1 MKNFGFLRV
10 AAVSPDVVV
19 GDVEQNV
26 LNICQCIDE
35 LKQKGVQIAV
45 FPELCITGYT
55 CADLFEQNLLL
66 ESAKNA
72 LTGILAHTQGIA
84 VFVGLPLRSFSGSLY
99 NVAALLSNAE
109 KILIYPKTF
118 IPNYGEF
125 YEKRWFTPFEA
136 NCGCNEQMFDW
147 PVGVGGLLKIND
159 DSGFT
164 GAVLAAEVCE
174 DAWVPLSPST
184 VFCLNGA
191 NLIVNLSAGNEVIG
205 KASYRKDLIL
215 GNSAK
220 NVCAY
225 VYANAGM
232 GESTQDLVFSGH
244 SLIAENGSLLAEKKP
259 FDEKNKFIISDID
272 IEKINHERIRME
284 TFSQNS
290 SFFKNSQSSNQSL
303 PAKFQEITVKSTDFL
318 KNENLERKIDG
329 HPFVPQVQEKMWARC
344 AEITQMQ
351 AWGLAKRIRHTGVEK
366 VVVGISGGLDST
378 LALLVACRAFDILKK
393 ERGNIVG
400 ITMPG
405 FGTTG
410 RTYENAKMLV
420 KSCGASL
427 EEISIKE
434 AASGHLKDLSHALDV
449 YDVTYENAQ
458 ARERT
463 QVLFD
468 WANMHGAILIGTGDL
483 SELALGWCTYNG
495 DQMSNYGVNNSI
507 PKTLVRCLVQYY
519 ADFVFKENE
528 KLAETLNDIIDTPVS
543 PELLPPDKDG
553 KIAQKTENTVGSYI
567 LHDFFLYNCV
577 RNGFSPEK
585 IYFLAKIAVKQKNLE
600 PFSDETI
607 KNTLR
612 IFYKRFFGQQFKR
625 SCMPDG
631 VKVGTVSLSPRGD
644 WRMPSDSSV
653 ALWLKQVENLK

>member
-26 LNICQCIDE
+26 LNICRCIDE

-72 LTGILAHTQGIA
+72 LTGILPHTQGIA

-136 NCGCNEQMFDW
+136 SCGCNEQMFDW
-147 PVGVGGLLKIND
+147 PVGGLLKIND

-191 NLIVNLSAGNEVIG
+191 NVIVNLSAGNEVIG

-244 SLIAENGSLLAEKKP
+244 SLIAENGNLLAEKKP

-393 ERGNIVG
+393 ERSNIVG

-434 AASGHLKDLSHALDV
+434 AASGHLRDLSHALDV

-468 WANMHGAILIGTGDL
+468 WANMHGAILTGTGDL

-528 KLAETLNDIIDTPVS
+528 KLAETLSDIIDTPVS

>member
-147 PVGVGGLLKIND
+147 PVGGLLKIND

-191 NLIVNLSAGNEVIG
+191 NVIVNLSAGNEVIG

-272 IEKINHERIRME
+272 IEKINHERIRIE

-290 SFFKNSQSSNQSL
+290 RFFKNSQRSSQFL
-303 PAKFQEITVKSTDFL
+303 PAKIQEITVKSTDFL
-318 KNENLERKIDG
+318 KNKNLERKIDG
-329 HPFVPQVQEKMWARC
+329 HPFVPQVQKKMWERC

-378 LALLVACRAFDILKK
+378 LALLVACRTFDILKK
-393 ERGNIVG
+393 DRSNIVG

-434 AASGHLKDLSHALDV
+434 AAGGHLKDLSHALDV

-528 KLAETLNDIIDTPVS
+528 KLAETLKDIIDTPVS

-607 KNTLR
+607 KNTLK

>member
-136 NCGCNEQMFDW
+136 SCGCNEQMFDW
-147 PVGVGGLLKIND
+147 PVGGLLKIND

-191 NLIVNLSAGNEVIG
+191 NVIVNLSAGNEVIG

-303 PAKFQEITVKSTDFL
+303 PAKFQEITVKSTDLL

-653 ALWLKQVENLK
+653 ELWLKQVENLK

>member
-72 LTGILAHTQGIA
+72 LTEILAHTQGIA

-147 PVGVGGLLKIND
+147 PVGGLLKIND

-191 NLIVNLSAGNEVIG
+191 NVIVNLSAGNEVIG
-205 KASYRKDLIL
+205 KSSYRKDLIL

-220 NVCAY
+220 NICAY

-244 SLIAENGSLLAEKKP
+244 SLIAENGILLAEKTP
-259 FDEKNKFIISDID
+259 FDEKNKFITSDID
-272 IEKINHERIRME
+272 IEKINHERIRIE
-284 TFSQNS
+284 TFLQNS
-290 SFFKNSQSSNQSL
+290 RFFKNSQRSSQFL
-303 PAKFQEITVKSTDFL
+303 PAKIQEITVKSTDFL
-318 KNENLERKIDG
+318 KNKNLERKIDG
-329 HPFVPQVQEKMWARC
+329 HPFVPQVQKKMWERC

-378 LALLVACRAFDILKK
+378 LALLVACRTFDILKK
-393 ERGNIVG
+393 DRSNIVG

-434 AASGHLKDLSHALDV
+434 AAIGHLKDLSHALDV

-528 KLAETLNDIIDTPVS
+528 KLAETLKDIIDTPVS

>member
-136 NCGCNEQMFDW
+136 SCGCNEQMFDW
-147 PVGVGGLLKIND
+147 PVGGLLKIND

-191 NLIVNLSAGNEVIG
+191 NVIVNLSAGNEVIG

-290 SFFKNSQSSNQSL
+290 IFFKNSQSSNQSL

-393 ERGNIVG
+393 ERSNIVG

-543 PELLPPDKDG
+543 PELLPPGKDG

-653 ALWLKQVENLK
+653 ELWLKQVENLK

>member
-45 FPELCITGYT
+45 FTELCITGYT

-136 NCGCNEQMFDW
+136 SCGCNEQMFDW
-147 PVGVGGLLKIND
+147 PVGGLLKIND

-191 NLIVNLSAGNEVIG
+191 NVIVNLSAGNEVIG

-290 SFFKNSQSSNQSL
+290 SFFKNSQRSNQSL

-329 HPFVPQVQEKMWARC
+329 HPFVPHVQEKMWARC

-434 AASGHLKDLSHALDV
+434 AASGHLRDLSHALDV

>member
-72 LTGILAHTQGIA
+72 LTGILAHSQGIA

-136 NCGCNEQMFDW
+136 SCGCNEQMFDW
-147 PVGVGGLLKIND
+147 PVGGLLKIND

-191 NLIVNLSAGNEVIG
+191 NVIVNLSAGNEVIG

-290 SFFKNSQSSNQSL
+290 IFFKNSQSSNQSL

>member
-136 NCGCNEQMFDW
+136 SCGCNEQMFDW
-147 PVGVGGLLKIND
+147 PVGGLLKIND

-191 NLIVNLSAGNEVIG
+191 NVIVNLSAGNEVIG

-290 SFFKNSQSSNQSL
+290 QFFKNFQSSNQSL

-329 HPFVPQVQEKMWARC
+329 HPFEPQVQEKMWARC

>member
-55 CADLFEQNLLL
+55 CADLFVQNLLL

-136 NCGCNEQMFDW
+136 SCGCNEQMFDW
-147 PVGVGGLLKIND
+147 PVGGLLKIND

-191 NLIVNLSAGNEVIG
+191 NVIVNLSAGNEVIG

-225 VYANAGM
+225 VYANAEM

-290 SFFKNSQSSNQSL
+290 QFFKNSQSSNQSL

-393 ERGNIVG
+393 ERSNIVG

-434 AASGHLKDLSHALDV
+434 AASGHLRDLSHALDV

>member
-136 NCGCNEQMFDW
+136 SCGCNEQMFDW
-147 PVGVGGLLKIND
+147 PVGGLLKIND

-191 NLIVNLSAGNEVIG
+191 NVIVNLSAGNEVIG

-290 SFFKNSQSSNQSL
+290 SFFKNSQSSNHSL
-303 PAKFQEITVKSTDFL
+303 PAKIQEITVKSTDFL

-393 ERGNIVG
+393 ERSNIVG

-427 EEISIKE
+427 EEISIKD

-653 ALWLKQVENLK
+653 ELWLKQVENLK

>member
-136 NCGCNEQMFDW
+136 SCGCNEQMFDW
-147 PVGVGGLLKIND
+147 PVGGLLKIND

-191 NLIVNLSAGNEVIG
+191 NVIVNLSAGNEVIG

-427 EEISIKE
+427 EEISIKD
-434 AASGHLKDLSHALDV
+434 AASGHLRDLSHALDV

-528 KLAETLNDIIDTPVS
+528 KLAETLNDIIDTPVRT
-543 PELLPPDKDG
+543 ELLPPGKDG

-653 ALWLKQVENLK
+653 ELWLKQVENLK

>member
-26 LNICQCIDE
+26 LNICRCIDE

-72 LTGILAHTQGIA
+72 LTGILPHTQGIA

-136 NCGCNEQMFDW
+136 NCGCNEQVFDW
-147 PVGVGGLLKIND
+147 PVGGLLKIND

-191 NLIVNLSAGNEVIG
+191 NVIVNLSAGNEVIG

-290 SFFKNSQSSNQSL
+290 NFLKNSQSSNQSL
-303 PAKFQEITVKSTDFL
+303 PAKFQEITVKSIDFL

-393 ERGNIVG
+393 ERSNIVG

-434 AASGHLKDLSHALDV
+434 AASGHLRDLSHALDV

-612 IFYKRFFGQQFKR
+612 IFYKRFFGHQFKR

>member
-136 NCGCNEQMFDW
+136 SCGCNEQMFDW
-147 PVGVGGLLKIND
+147 PVGGLLKIND

-191 NLIVNLSAGNEVIG
+191 NVIVNLSAGNEVIG

-290 SFFKNSQSSNQSL
+290 IFFKNSQSSNQSL

-393 ERGNIVG
+393 ERSNIVG

>member
-136 NCGCNEQMFDW
+136 SCGCNEQMFDW
-147 PVGVGGLLKIND
+147 PVGGLLKIND

-184 VFCLNGA
+184 FFCLNGA

-290 SFFKNSQSSNQSL
+290 SFFKNSQRSNQAL
-303 PAKFQEITVKSTDFL
+303 PANFQEITVKRIDFL

-393 ERGNIVG
+393 ERSNIVG

-434 AASGHLKDLSHALDV
+434 AASGHLRDLSHALDV

>member
-55 CADLFEQNLLL
+55 CSDLFEQNLLL

-147 PVGVGGLLKIND
+147 PVGGLLKIND

-191 NLIVNLSAGNEVIG
+191 NVIVNLSAGNEVIG
-205 KASYRKDLIL
+205 KTSYRKDLIL

-272 IEKINHERIRME
+272 IEKINHERIRIE

-290 SFFKNSQSSNQSL
+290 RVFKNSQRSSQFL
-303 PAKFQEITVKSTDFL
+303 PAKIQEITVKSTDFL
-318 KNENLERKIDG
+318 KNKNLERKIDG
-329 HPFVPQVQEKMWARC
+329 HPFVPQVQKKMWERC

-393 ERGNIVG
+393 DRSNIVG

-434 AASGHLKDLSHALDV
+434 AAGGHLKDLSHALDV

-528 KLAETLNDIIDTPVS
+528 KLAETLKDIIDTPVS

-607 KNTLR
+607 KNTLK

-653 ALWLKQVENLK
+653 ALWLEQVENLK

>member
-136 NCGCNEQMFDW
+136 SCGCNEQMFDW
-147 PVGVGGLLKIND
+147 PVGGLLKIND

-191 NLIVNLSAGNEVIG
+191 NVIVNLSAGNEVIG

-259 FDEKNKFIISDID
+259 FDEKNRFIISDID

-290 SFFKNSQSSNQSL
+290 SFFKNFQSSNQSL

-600 PFSDETI
+600 QFSDETI

>member
-55 CADLFEQNLLL
+55 CADLFEQNLQL

-136 NCGCNEQMFDW
+136 SCGCNEQMFDW
-147 PVGVGGLLKIND
+147 PVGGLLKIND

-191 NLIVNLSAGNEVIG
+191 NVIVNLSAGNEVIG

-427 EEISIKE
+427 EEISIKD

-653 ALWLKQVENLK
+653 ELWLKQVENLK

>member
-55 CADLFEQNLLL
+55 CSDLFEQNLLL

-136 NCGCNEQMFDW
+136 NCGCNEQMVDW
-147 PVGVGGLLKIND
+147 PVGGLLKIND

-191 NLIVNLSAGNEVIG
+191 NVIVNLSAGNEVIG
-205 KASYRKDLIL
+205 KTSYRKDLIL

-272 IEKINHERIRME
+272 IEKINHERIRIE

-290 SFFKNSQSSNQSL
+290 RVFKNSQRSSQFL
-303 PAKFQEITVKSTDFL
+303 PAKIQEITVKSTDFL
-318 KNENLERKIDG
+318 KNKNLERKIDG
-329 HPFVPQVQEKMWARC
+329 HPFVPQVQKKMWERC

-378 LALLVACRAFDILKK
+378 LALLVACRTFDILKK
-393 ERGNIVG
+393 DRSNIVG

-434 AASGHLKDLSHALDV
+434 AAGGHLKDLSHALDV

-528 KLAETLNDIIDTPVS
+528 KLAETLKDIIDTPVS

-607 KNTLR
+607 KNTLK

-653 ALWLKQVENLK
+653 ALWLEQVENLK

>member
-26 LNICQCIDE
+26 LNICRCIDE

-147 PVGVGGLLKIND
+147 PVGGLLKIND

-191 NLIVNLSAGNEVIG
+191 NVIVNLSAGNEVIG

-290 SFFKNSQSSNQSL
+290 SFFKNSQSSNQAL

-393 ERGNIVG
+393 ERSNIVG

-434 AASGHLKDLSHALDV
+434 AASGHLRDLSHALDV

-585 IYFLAKIAVKQKNLE
+585 IYFLAKIAVKQKNFE

>member
-26 LNICQCIDE
+26 LNICRCIDE

-84 VFVGLPLRSFSGSLY
+84 VFVGLPLRSFSGVLY

-136 NCGCNEQMFDW
+136 SCGCNEQMFDW
-147 PVGVGGLLKIND
+147 PVGGLLKIND

-191 NLIVNLSAGNEVIG
+191 NVIVNLSAGNEVIG

-290 SFFKNSQSSNQSL
+290 SFFKNSQSSNQTL

-318 KNENLERKIDG
+318 KNKNLERKIDG

-378 LALLVACRAFDILKK
+378 LALLVVCRAFDILKK
-393 ERGNIVG
+393 ERSNIVG

-434 AASGHLKDLSHALDV
+434 AASGHLRDLSHALDV

-507 PKTLVRCLVQYY
+507 PKTLVRCLVKYY

>member
-55 CADLFEQNLLL
+55 CSDLFEQNLLL

-147 PVGVGGLLKIND
+147 PVGGLLKIND

-191 NLIVNLSAGNEVIG
+191 NVIVNLSAGNEVIG

-272 IEKINHERIRME
+272 IEKINHERIRIE
-284 TFSQNS
+284 TFLQNS
-290 SFFKNSQSSNQSL
+290 RFFKNSQRSSQFL
-303 PAKFQEITVKSTDFL
+303 PAKIQEITVKSTDFL
-318 KNENLERKIDG
+318 KNKNLERKIDG
-329 HPFVPQVQEKMWARC
+329 HPFVPQVQKKMWERC

-378 LALLVACRAFDILKK
+378 LALLVACRTFDILKK
-393 ERGNIVG
+393 DRSNIVG

-434 AASGHLKDLSHALDV
+434 AAGGHLKDLSHALDV

-528 KLAETLNDIIDTPVS
+528 KLAETLKDIIDTPVS

-607 KNTLR
+607 KNTLK

>member
-72 LTGILAHTQGIA
+72 LTGILSHTQGIA

-99 NVAALLSNAE
+99 NVAVLLSNAE

-136 NCGCNEQMFDW
+136 SCGSNEQMFDW
-147 PVGVGGLLKIND
+147 PVGGLLKIND

-164 GAVLAAEVCE
+164 GAVLATEVCE

-191 NLIVNLSAGNEVIG
+191 NVIVNLSAGNEVIG

-220 NVCAY
+220 NICAY

-244 SLIAENGSLLAEKKP
+244 SLIVENGSLLAEKKP

-290 SFFKNSQSSNQSL
+290 SFFKNFQRSNQSL
-303 PAKFQEITVKSTDFL
+303 SEKFQEITVKSIDFL
-318 KNENLERKIDG
+318 KNENLELKIDG

-393 ERGNIVG
+393 ERSNIVG

-434 AASGHLKDLSHALDV
+434 ASSGHLKDLSHALDV

-519 ADFVFKENE
+519 ADFIFKENE
-528 KLAETLNDIIDTPVS
+528 KLAEILDDIIDTPVS

-553 KIAQKTENTVGSYI
+553 KIAQKTENAVGSYI

-585 IYFLAKIAVKQKNLE
+585 IYFLAKTAVKQKNLE

-607 KNTLR
+607 KNTLK
-612 IFYKRFFGQQFKR
+612 IFYKRFFAQQFKR

-644 WRMPSDSSV
+644 WRMPSDASV

>member
-136 NCGCNEQMFDW
+136 SCGCNEQMFDW
-147 PVGVGGLLKIND
+147 PVGGLLKIND

-191 NLIVNLSAGNEVIG
+191 NVIVNLSAGNEVIG

-272 IEKINHERIRME
+272 IEKINNERIRME

-303 PAKFQEITVKSTDFL
+303 PAKFQEITVKSIDFL

-329 HPFVPQVQEKMWARC
+329 HPFVPEVQEKMWARC

-427 EEISIKE
+427 EEISIKD

-653 ALWLKQVENLK
+653 ELWLKQVENLK

>member
-136 NCGCNEQMFDW
+136 SCGCNEQMFDW
-147 PVGVGGLLKIND
+147 PVGGLLKIND

-191 NLIVNLSAGNEVIG
+191 NVIVNLSAGNEVIG

-244 SLIAENGSLLAEKKP
+244 SLIAENGSLLAEKNP

-329 HPFVPQVQEKMWARC
+329 HPFVPEVQEKMWARC

-393 ERGNIVG
+393 ERSNIVG
-400 ITMPG
+400 ITMLG

-427 EEISIKE
+427 EEISIKD

>member
-99 NVAALLSNAE
+99 NVAALLSDAE

-125 YEKRWFTPFEA
+125 YEKRWFTPFESS
-136 NCGCNEQMFDW
+136 CGCNEQMFDW
-147 PVGVGGLLKIND
+147 PVGGLLKIND

-191 NLIVNLSAGNEVIG
+191 NVIVNLSAGNEVIG

>member
-125 YEKRWFTPFEA
+125 YEKRWFMPFEA
-136 NCGCNEQMFDW
+136 SCGCNEQMFDW
-147 PVGVGGLLKIND
+147 PVGGLLKIND

-191 NLIVNLSAGNEVIG
+191 NVIVNLSAGNEVIG

-303 PAKFQEITVKSTDFL
+303 PAKFQEITVKNTDFL

-393 ERGNIVG
+393 ERSNIVG

-434 AASGHLKDLSHALDV
+434 AASGHLRDLSHALDV

-653 ALWLKQVENLK
+653 ALWLKQVENFK